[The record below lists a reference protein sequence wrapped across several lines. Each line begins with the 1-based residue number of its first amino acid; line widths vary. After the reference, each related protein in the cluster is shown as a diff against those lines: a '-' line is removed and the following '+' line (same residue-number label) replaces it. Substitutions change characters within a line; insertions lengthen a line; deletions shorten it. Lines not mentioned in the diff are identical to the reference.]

1 MGETRRLWNAGS
13 VALVWLP
20 LLAITVLHYGAPHHA
35 IWVHDIARRLF
46 YLPIVF
52 AAVRG
57 GVSAGLL
64 ATAVVLVAYMPH
76 AFLLEMDTD
85 PASVTQK
92 ILEMGFYVVLAVA
105 TGWIAER
112 LERQR
117 ESLARHEAALQRAAR
132 LESLGQ
138 LTAGLAHEIRNPLH
152 AMRGT
157 AEILLDHV
165 PAGIEERDLAEAHL
179 AEIDRLS
186 GVLKRFL
193 DFARQ
198 GSPTVGPVR
207 LGDVVERVGSLI
219 RAQASQQGTA
229 LRVDRGDDRT
239 VPADFDLLVQA
250 TLAIALNA
258 LQAVDERGAVTLTTG
273 HLARDGRNHGVIAV
287 HNDGPPLPPEIRERL
302 FDPFVSTREGGTGLG
317 LAAAWRIARDH
328 DGRVEAEDV
337 PGGVTFRILLPT

>member
-1 MGETRRLWNAGS
+1 MGSLRRLWNPGS

-20 LLAITVLHYGAPHHA
+20 LVAITVLHYATPHHTR
-35 IWVHDIARRLF
+35 WVHDVARRLF

-52 AAVRG
+52 AAIRG
-57 GVSAGLL
+57 GLGSAMLV
-64 ATAVVLVAYMPH
+64 TAVVLVAYSPH
-76 AFLLEMDTD
+76 AFLIDTD

-92 ILEMGFYVVLAVA
+92 ALEMGFYVVLGAA
-105 TGWIAER
+105 TGWVVER

-117 ESLARHEAALQRAAR
+117 EALGRHEAALQRAAR

-165 PAGIEERDLAEAHL
+165 PDETEERTLAEAHL

-198 GSPTVGPVR
+198 GSPTMGPVP

-219 RAQASQQGTA
+219 RAQASQQGTT
-229 LRVDRGDDRT
+229 LHVDRGADLT

-258 LQAVDERGAVTLTTG
+258 LQAVDERGRVTLTTG
-273 HLARDGRNHGVIAV
+273 HIARNGRDYGMIVV
-287 HNDGPPLPPEIRERL
+287 HNDGPSLPADLRERM

-317 LAAAWRIARDH
+317 LASAWRIASDH
-328 DGRVEAEDV
+328 DGVIEAEDV
-337 PGGVTFRILLPT
+337 PGGVTFRIVLPT